1 MIITSDGNIPSKYAH
16 SFNVM
21 KMAQGFFDA
30 GQDVTVV
37 SLLSLPNIIE
47 WFRIKDIYN
56 FYGIG
61 KNIKIKLLPVFNKDF
76 FSKTIGARG
85 FNEKAAFFIKK
96 NRPGFVYCRSYLTT
110 YHCVKSGVPSIIETH
125 TTNYSHPDL
134 QRIYDIAGAPDF
146 LGLVTI
152 HENIKEE
159 HIKRGVTEDK
169 ILVLEDGV
177 DLNQFNIK
185 DDRYGWRRRLELPE
199 SKKIVLYCG
208 SLFREKGI
216 EDILLT
222 AKNLA
227 SNKDIVFVIVGGT
240 DESLRHWK
248 KFINDNQIQNAVL
261 TGFVNNSLVPM
272 YLKSADVLIMPYNTG
287 ITYDRMD
294 LNSTSPLKL
303 FEYMASARPVVTSD
317 IPVVSKIVKHGE
329 SAMLAEPNN
338 IEKLSEYVM
347 QLLNHKEKAATISKK
362 AYEMVKQ
369 YSWTKRCEIIHSKL
383 VSGYLP
389 AI

>member
-1 MIITSDGNIPSKYAH
+1 
-16 SFNVM
+16 M

-30 GQDVTVV
+30 GQDVTLV

-56 FYGIG
+56 FYGIS

-85 FNEKAAFFIKK
+85 FNKKASLFIKK
-96 NRPGFVYCRSYLTT
+96 KRREFVYCRSYLTT
-110 YHCVKSGVPSIIETH
+110 CYCVELGIPSIIETH
-125 TTNYSHPDL
+125 TTLYDHPDL
-134 QRIYDIAGAPDF
+134 RKIYGIAKDPNF

-152 HENIKEE
+152 HENIKKE
-159 HIKRGVTEDK
+159 HIKRGIPEDK

-177 DLNQFNIK
+177 DLNQFNVR
-185 DDRYGWRRRLELPE
+185 DDRYGWRRRLDLPE
-199 SKKIVLYCG
+199 NKKIVLYCG

-248 KFINDNQIQNAVL
+248 KFINDNQIQHAVL

-294 LNSTSPLKL
+294 IESTSPLKL
-303 FEYMASARPVVTSD
+303 FEYMASERPVVTSD

-338 IEKLSEYVM
+338 IEMLSEYVM
-347 QLLNHKEKAATISKK
+347 QLLNNKEKAATISEK
-362 AYEMVKQ
+362 AYELVKQ

-383 VSGYLP
+383 VSGHLLT
-389 AI
+389 I